1 MDDIFTCYRILDLE
15 AGASLEEVKRS
26 YRELVKV
33 WHPDRFRGD
42 PKLQA
47 KAEEKL
53 KRINLAYERLSKEAA
68 TGAAHGTASQP
79 QPKPY
84 PPRTGPKPRATQA
97 QSPNNPQPQPTG
109 VKPAATATDKR
120 TSYLHGV
127 HRYWVSAGVIVFLIF
142 MLVMLRKPHGL
153 SPQTRIISEAPP
165 ASFSRFPTEPEF
177 VVRICAKAEQ
187 GDAQAENKVGGF
199 YANGQFVRKNDTE
212 AVKWYRKA
220 AEQGYAEAQ
229 YNLGVM
235 YADGR
240 GVAKSEDEA
249 VKWYRKAAENGDI
262 DAQSNLGRR
271 YEEGRGVPKDSAES
285 LKWYRK
291 ATAQRDAATQS
302 KEDTTIGQS
311 VLKDEDD
318 AVKRTRVAAVQGN
331 AEAQYKL
338 ALMLEDGKGIPKDE
352 VEALKWYRK
361 AAEQGYA
368 PAQNILGVTYTTGH
382 GVPNDDVEAVK
393 WYRKAAEQGNASAQT
408 NLGGSYST
416 GRGVPKD
423 DTEGV
428 KWYRKAA
435 EQGDATAQNRLG
447 VMYAGGQGVAKDDS
461 ESLKWYRK
469 AAEHGNASAQTNIGN
484 RYANGRGVPKDEDEA
499 VKWYRKAA
507 EQGNASA
514 QAKLKALTDVARLR
528 HLPTD
533 DRLTS
538 GSLLVD
544 RLQNYSGKGKL
555 TLDNG
560 LAEDAYVKLVWNGKL
575 VAAFYVRSHEKFTY
589 STIPDGAFSVLYCTG
604 YGWDGTARNFTR
616 GRHARRYDEPIGYA
630 TRQERDSTGITT
642 YTDTVTLTLHK
653 VIGGNAKASDTS
665 IEDFDR
671 Y

>member
-302 KEDTTIGQS
+302 KQDTTIGQS

-382 GVPNDDVEAVK
+382 GVPNDDVEAV
-393 WYRKAAEQGNASAQT
+393 
-408 NLGGSYST
+408 
-416 GRGVPKD
+416 
-423 DTEGV
+423 
-428 KWYRKAA
+428 
-435 EQGDATAQNRLG
+435 
-447 VMYAGGQGVAKDDS
+447 
-461 ESLKWYRK
+461 KWYRK

-589 STIPDGAFSVLYCTG
+589 STIPDGTFSVLYCTG

>member
-1 MDDIFTCYRILDLE
+1 MNDIAECYRILDLDP
-15 AGASLEEVKRS
+15 GASLDDVKRS

-42 PKLQA
+42 PKLQV

-68 TGAAHGTASQP
+68 AGATRSTATQP
-79 QPKPY
+79 PPKPY
-84 PPRTGPKPRATQA
+84 PPRTRPEPRAT
-97 QSPNNPQPQPTG
+97 QPQPTG
-109 VKPAATATDKR
+109 VKPAATATRKR
-120 TSYLHGV
+120 PNYFHDAQG
-127 HRYWVSAGVIVFLIF
+127 YWVSAGIVAFLIF

-153 SPQTRIISEAPP
+153 SPQTGIISEAPT
-165 ASFSRFPTEPEF
+165 ASLSRFPTEPEF

-199 YANGQFVRKNDTE
+199 YANGQFVRKDDTE

-240 GVAKSEDEA
+240 GVTKSEDDA

-271 YEEGRGVPKDSAES
+271 YEEGRGVPKDAAES

-291 ATAQRDAATQS
+291 ATAQRDAATQT
-302 KEDTTIGQS
+302 KQDTTIGQS
-311 VLKDEDD
+311 VVKDEDD
-318 AVKRTRVAAVQGN
+318 AVKRTRVAAAQGN

-338 ALMLEDGKGIPKDE
+338 ALMLEDGQGMSKDDA
-352 VEALKWYRK
+352 EAVKWHRK

-368 PAQNILGVTYTTGH
+368 SAQNNLGVRYATGQ
-382 GVPNDDVEAVK
+382 GMPKDDVEAVN
-393 WYRKAAEQGNASAQT
+393 WYRKAAEQGNLQAQT
-408 NLGGSYST
+408 NLGGSYAT

-423 DTEGV
+423 DAEAV
-428 KWYRKAA
+428 NWYRKAA
-435 EQGDATAQNRLG
+435 GQGEPIAQNKLG
-447 VMYAGGQGVAKDDS
+447 VMYAAGRGVAKDDA
-461 ESLKWYRK
+461 EAMKLYRM
-469 AAEHGNASAQTNIGN
+469 AAAKGNASAQNNIGN
-484 RYANGRGVPKDEDEA
+484 RYAEGRGVQKDEDEA

-514 QAKLKALTDVARLR
+514 QAKLKALTDVTRFR

-544 RLQNYSGKGKL
+544 RLRNYSGKGKL

-560 LAEDAYVKLVWNGKL
+560 LAEDAYVKLVSNGKL
-575 VAAFYVRSHEKFTY
+575 AAAFYVRSHEQFTY
-589 STIPDGAFSVLYCTG
+589 STIPDGTFSVLYCTG

-665 IEDFDR
+665 LEEFDR